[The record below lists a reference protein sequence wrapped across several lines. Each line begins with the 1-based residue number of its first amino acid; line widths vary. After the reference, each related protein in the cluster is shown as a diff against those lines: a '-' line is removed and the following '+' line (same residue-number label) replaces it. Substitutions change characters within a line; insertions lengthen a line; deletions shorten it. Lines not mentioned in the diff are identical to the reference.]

1 MKAETTLFRLRFE
14 SDDAQEK
21 ERFLKALDLD
31 WEPVC
36 IMSQTPLVGSH
47 VVLTETLSFTK
58 VSHEEKKIHRSA
70 LIAAHPKL
78 ANNFDAEAYYKVPWT
93 KVLDLVE
100 KRKVYLHR
108 GIAWVPMREQA
119 SLVVAEFS
127 SRLSK
132 DLEVF
137 V

>member
-1 MKAETTLFRLRFE
+1 MRRRKSVFSKLWILTGNQYVSCHKLLF
-14 SDDAQEK
+14 
-21 ERFLKALDLD
+21 
-31 WEPVC
+31 
-36 IMSQTPLVGSH
+36 VGRH
-47 VVLTETLSFTK
+47 VVLTETHSFTK

>member
-1 MKAETTLFRLRFE
+1 MMRRRKSVFSKLWILTGNQYVSCHKLLF
-14 SDDAQEK
+14 
-21 ERFLKALDLD
+21 
-31 WEPVC
+31 
-36 IMSQTPLVGSH
+36 VGSH

-58 VSHEEKKIHRSA
+58 VSHEEKKMHRSA